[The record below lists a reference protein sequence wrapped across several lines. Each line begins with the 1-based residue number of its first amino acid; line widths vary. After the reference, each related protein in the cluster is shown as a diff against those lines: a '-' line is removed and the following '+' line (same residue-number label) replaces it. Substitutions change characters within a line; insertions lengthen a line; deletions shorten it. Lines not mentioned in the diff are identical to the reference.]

1 MTTALVT
8 GASRGIGEAVV
19 RAFRARD
26 YEVHAL
32 ALDDDDLRRVAAE
45 TGARAARPRHPRS
58 RGPRG
63 GARRTSRSTSSSTTP
78 ASCRSS
84 LPFAENEA
92 DAIDLLV
99 DVNLRAALHVTRLV
113 LPGMI
118 ARDRGHLFF
127 LGSIAGRHPT
137 PNTAVYAATKA
148 ALHAFAEG
156 LRCDLLGTSIRVTV
170 LMPGRV
176 QTRLYDGIFGGTEQA
191 AAALYD
197 DFEAIQPA
205 DIAAVITT
213 ALDLPAN
220 VDLTAI
226 EILPTG
232 QVFGGSTIAQ
242 DRGGLPR
249 TARAQPASHAS
260 NA

>member
-1 MTTALVT
+1 MGAAMTTALVT

-19 RAFRARD
+19 RSLCGRGFD
-26 YEVHAL
+26 VHAL

-45 TGARAARPRHPRS
+45 TGARPHGLDIRDGAALDAAIGDVPFDVVVNNAGVLPQ
-58 RGPRG
+58 
-63 GARRTSRSTSSSTTP
+63 
-78 ASCRSS
+78 
-84 LPFAENEA
+84 LQPFAENTS
-92 DAIDLLV
+92 DAVDLLV

-118 ARDRGHLFF
+118 ARDRGHLFY

-137 PNTAVYAATKA
+137 PNAAVYAATKA

-156 LRCDLLGTSIRVTV
+156 LRCDLLGRDIRVTV

-197 DFEAIQPA
+197 DFEAVQPA
-205 DIAAVITT
+205 DVAAVIES
-213 ALDLPAN
+213 AIDLPRN

-226 EILPTG
+226 EILPT
-232 QVFGGSTIAQ
+232 QQIFGGSTIA
-242 DRGGLPR
+242 
-249 TARAQPASHAS
+249 RAAPPPVGRD
-260 NA
+260 